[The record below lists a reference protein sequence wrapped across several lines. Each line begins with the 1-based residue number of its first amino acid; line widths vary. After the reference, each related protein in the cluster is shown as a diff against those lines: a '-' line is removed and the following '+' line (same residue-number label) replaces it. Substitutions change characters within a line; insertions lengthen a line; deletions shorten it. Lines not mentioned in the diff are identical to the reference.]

1 VSILERENA
10 RRKREQL
17 QTSNQTVVFTNGCF
31 DILHPGHIHLLTEA
45 KKQGDYLIVGLNTD
59 DSVRGIKGDTRPI
72 VSETDRAIVLNALEA
87 VDDIVFFDQETPL
100 QLIEE
105 LTPDVLVKGS
115 DYQVSEIV
123 GADHVQSQGGRVHR
137 VDLLEDKSTTRIIE
151 TIRSL

>member
-17 QTSNQTVVFTNGCF
+17 QASNQTVVFTNGCF

-59 DSVRGIKGDTRPI
+59 DSVREIKGDTRPI